1 MLLQILQYATCILT
15 ALVGVFATV
24 SPKSTPGFTGLTPV
38 GGRGITEIRVVFGVF
53 FIVLGLFPIITGSP
67 IAFQMLGSGYLLVGA
82 ARIVSIF
89 MDKSSERSN
98 WISVA
103 FEIVFGLILI
113 F

>member
-1 MLLQILQYATCILT
+1 MLLQILQYAACILT
-15 ALVGVFATV
+15 ALLGVYATV
-24 SPKSTPGFTGLTPV
+24 LPKNTTGITGLAPV
-38 GGRGITEIRVVFGVF
+38 GGRGITEIRVAFGVF
-53 FIVLGLFPIITGSP
+53 FIVLGLFPIITNNP
-67 IAFQMLGSGYLLVGA
+67 VAFQMLGSGYLLVGA

-98 WISVA
+98 WMSVA

>member
-1 MLLQILQYATCILT
+1 MLLQVLQYAACILT
-15 ALVGVFATV
+15 ALVGVYATIF
-24 SPKSTPGFTGLTPV
+24 PKNTTDITGLAPV
-38 GGRGITEIRVVFGVF
+38 GGRGITEIRVAFGVF

-98 WISVA
+98 WMSVA